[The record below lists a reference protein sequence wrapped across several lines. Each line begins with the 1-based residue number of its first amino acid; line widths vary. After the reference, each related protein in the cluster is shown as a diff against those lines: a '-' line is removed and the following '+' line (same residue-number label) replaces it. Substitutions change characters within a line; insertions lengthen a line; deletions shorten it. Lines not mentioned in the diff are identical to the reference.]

1 VKAACGR
8 NMMKIGVLST
18 RAKIKLWDKITLLEP
33 CPQQACTAWPCL
45 LKPNLYKL
53 KHVSGNSK
61 KIIAYNYFGGKF
73 TWLDHLYL
81 HFPNRFNHLIDLFAG
96 SMCVSLNYKGRVIRT
111 ANEINSDITNF
122 FEVLR
127 TREAELV
134 RLLLLTP
141 CSIQEYNAYI
151 RFISPV
157 KLTRFS
163 GGI

>member
-1 VKAACGR
+1 
-8 NMMKIGVLST
+8 
-18 RAKIKLWDKITLLEP
+18 
-33 CPQQACTAWPCL
+33 
-45 LKPNLYKL
+45 
-53 KHVSGNSK
+53 
-61 KIIAYNYFGGKF
+61 
-73 TWLDHLYL
+73 
-81 HFPNRFNHLIDLFAG
+81 
-96 SMCVSLNYKGRVIRT
+96 MCVSLNYKGRVIRT